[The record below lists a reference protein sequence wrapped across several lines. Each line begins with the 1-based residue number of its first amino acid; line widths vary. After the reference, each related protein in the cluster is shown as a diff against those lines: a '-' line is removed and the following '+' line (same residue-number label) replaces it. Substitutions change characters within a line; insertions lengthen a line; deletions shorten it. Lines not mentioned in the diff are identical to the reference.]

1 MGGELRT
8 EVVLCR
14 REDGDSDSG
23 EEDELLQHPDYSSNE
38 EESGEQ
44 CIWE

>member
-1 MGGELRT
+1 M
-8 EVVLCR
+8 VLCR
-14 REDGDSDSG
+14 REDGDSG
-23 EEDELLQHPDYSSNE
+23 EEDELLYHPDYSSID